1 MIRMS
6 ESMDLLGWGPAPHFP
21 CNENCIKKCLLL
33 LVQYKMYNRLKL
45 KMENVS
51 STFKITST
59 Y

>member
-1 MIRMS
+1 MS